1 MLYFDCV
8 SGISGDM
15 TVAALTDLGV
25 PPEVVRQALAALPV
39 DGYELGWGKTVK
51 NGIQATA
58 FTVTDTR
65 AARRGTA
72 DGASAHQAH
81 CSMNDIEA
89 ILHLSSL
96 TPPVRQTALTVFR
109 IIAEAEA
116 KIHGVPVGEVH
127 FHEVGAIDSIVDI
140 VAAAQCI
147 DHLAPDR
154 IVFSQLRE
162 GQGTVRT
169 QHGILPVP
177 TPATL
182 AILQACGAPI
192 AFTDAVGEMITPTGA
207 GLAAALGETFGAPC
221 PAGRV
226 LSVGYGAGQKDFDH
240 PNILR
245 AVLVD
250 TEEDATRDTVCVLE
264 ATLDDCTGET
274 LGHALEVLRDNDMP
288 ECYFTPITMKKGRP
302 GVLLTVLCPPDME
315 SRAAELIFRHTTTIG
330 LRRSLVGR
338 YVMARELVTVRTPYG
353 EVPMKVSR
361 IGDITQVKPEFE
373 AVRDCAR
380 KVGVPLDT
388 VRRAALAVFD
398 GVPETQGYI
407 RLLRKDEKEGKDDG
421 GSKHEGEF
429 DETTERA

>member
-1 MLYFDCV
+1 VKTLYFDCV

-25 PPEVVRQALAALPV
+25 PPEVVRRALAALPM
-39 DGYELGWGKTVK
+39 DGYELAWGKTLK
-51 NGIQATA
+51 NGIQAAT
-58 FTVTDTR
+58 FSVTDTR
-65 AARRGTA
+65 AAQRTETTGLPPSP
-72 DGASAHQAH
+72 DGAWAAHRQTH

-89 ILHLSSL
+89 ILHISSL
-96 TPPVRQTALTVFR
+96 APPVRQTALAVFR

-127 FHEVGAIDSIVDI
+127 FHEVGAIDSIVDV
-140 VAAAQCI
+140 VAAAQCV
-147 DHLAPDR
+147 DYLAPDR
-154 IVFSQLRE
+154 IVFSKLRE
-162 GQGTVRT
+162 GRGMIRA
-169 QHGILPVP
+169 QHGLIPVP
-177 TPATL
+177 APATL
-182 AILQACGAPI
+182 AILQDCGAPVE
-192 AFTDAVGEMITPTGA
+192 FTDVQGEMITPTGA
-207 GLAAALGETFGAPC
+207 GLAAALGQTFGNPC

-226 LSVGYGAGQKDFDH
+226 HAVGYGAGQRDFAH

-274 LGHALEVLRDNDMP
+274 LGHALDVLRDNDIP
-288 ECYFTPITMKKGRP
+288 ECYFTSVTMKKGRP

-361 IGDITQVKPEFE
+361 IGDIAQVKPEFE

-407 RLLRKDEKEGKDDG
+407 RLLRKDEGC
-421 GSKHEGEF
+421 F
-429 DETTERA
+429 DETTERT